1 MLGLSTGIP
10 AMTSPETSENE
21 KEDMPSPE
29 AFCLTVPL
37 YEGFSFDDE
46 RSNPFFG
53 LEHFKGTLDCYCQ
66 ECGRHSV
73 FNRQGEAKYTDR
85 SHFRNYVFSLWF
97 ACSRDEKHRAFF
109 VFRAHQGIL
118 EKIGQFP
125 SLADLATPDLQKYR
139 PILGNERYRELT
151 RGVGLASHGVGIGA
165 FVYLRRIFESLIEE
179 ARVAAATQADWD
191 QVAYEKAR
199 MDEKIALLK
208 MHLPPFLV
216 ENRALYGILSIG
228 VHALPESEC
237 LKAFPVV
244 RLGIELILDD
254 HLEKYERER
263 KIIQAKGNIATLGG
277 ALKNGKT

>member
-1 MLGLSTGIP
+1 
-10 AMTSPETSENE
+10 MTIQNASESD

-29 AFCLTVPL
+29 EFCLTVPL
-37 YEGFSFDDE
+37 YKGFSFDNE
-46 RSNPFFG
+46 RTNPFFR

-73 FNRQGEAKYTDR
+73 FNRLGEAKYSDR

-97 ACSRDEKHRAFF
+97 SCSRDDKHNAFF
-109 VFRAHQGIL
+109 VFRAHEGVL

-125 SLADLATPDLQKYR
+125 SLADLATPDLRKYR

-179 ARVAAATQADWD
+179 ARLAAAKEDDWD
-191 QVAYEKAR
+191 QSAYDQAR
-199 MDEKIALLK
+199 MDEKIAMLK
-208 MHLPPFLV
+208 MYLPAFLV
-216 ENRALYGILSIG
+216 ENRALYGILSVG

-254 HLEKYERER
+254 HLERFERDQ
-263 KIIQAKGNIATLGG
+263 KIRHAKGNIAALGG
-277 ALKNGKT
+277 ALKNVKT